1 MRLSAFTTIF
11 AALLSALPMARPAAV
26 ERRQVIYYWAGDSF
40 QFLYKDSNF
49 CESDVVTVAVYLSQT
64 PPANSDV
71 MANGRLADG
80 TFEYYFGDYT
90 ISNFGLP
97 PSSDAPPASLTMPV
111 RLAQRRF
118 DTSRHACHTVR
129 VPPLHC
135 DFGVSAGIK
144 LSYRLCGTIHAAYP
158 SFFLNAEGGE
168 SSEGPRKLT

>member
-26 ERRQVIYYWAGDSF
+26 ERRQVIVWPAHGTTISPANGSTIAAGDSF

-97 PSSDAPPASLTMPV
+97 PSSNAPPSSLTMPV
-111 RLAQRRF
+111 LEGTAANTTLYFSVLEDFTDCPPNGQSTWF
-118 DTSRHACHTVR
+118 GIEATTVLY
-129 VPPLHC
+129 V
-135 DFGVSAGIK
+135 
-144 LSYRLCGTIHAAYP
+144 
-158 SFFLNAEGGE
+158 
-168 SSEGPRKLT
+168 